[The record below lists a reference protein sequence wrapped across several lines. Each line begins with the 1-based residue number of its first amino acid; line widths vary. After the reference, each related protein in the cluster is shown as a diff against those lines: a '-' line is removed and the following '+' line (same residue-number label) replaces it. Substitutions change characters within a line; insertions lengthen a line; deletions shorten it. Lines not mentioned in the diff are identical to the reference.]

1 MENTLFPVFMKLDSL
16 NTLVVG
22 GGNVGLEKLGALLR
36 NSPLARVT
44 LVAGTIRSE
53 VKELAMQH
61 STVKLVERDFQL
73 SDLENKHL
81 VILATDDAA
90 LHRMVYSQAQARN
103 LLVNVADTPT
113 LCDFYLGSV
122 VSKGHLKIGIST
134 NGKSPT
140 MAKRF
145 REFLDS
151 SIPEDVHGLL
161 DNMHAVRSRIKG
173 DFQEKIKRLNE
184 ITSSWLTSR
193 EDKHPEAA
201 EMLDSTKRAAQKAIE
216 FVTSPD

>member
-1 MENTLFPVFMKLDSL
+1 MDNTLFPVFMKLDSL
-16 NTLVVG
+16 NTLLVG
-22 GGNVGLEKLGALLR
+22 GGNVGLEKLSALLR

-44 LVAGTIRSE
+44 VVAGYIRPE
-53 VKELAMQH
+53 VKALAMH
-61 STVKLVERDFQL
+61 HATVTLLERDFQL
-73 SDLENKHL
+73 SDLDNKHL

-90 LHRMVYSQAQARN
+90 LHRMVYSQAQTRN

-145 REFLDS
+145 REFLEE
-151 SIPEDVHGLL
+151 SIPEDIHGLL
-161 DNMHAVRSRIKG
+161 ENMHAIRHRIKG
-173 DFQEKIKRLNE
+173 DFQEKIRRLNA
-184 ITSSWLTSR
+184 ITSSWLSNH
-193 EDKHPEAA
+193 EEEAEPEPS
-201 EMLDSTKRAAQKAIE
+201 EVSIR
-216 FVTSPD
+216 